1 MKKLPCAK
9 GASENAVVN
18 EEIFAD
24 ARVNWISF
32 FRYEGKYKDE
42 EKWDPCRYG

>member
-1 MKKLPCAK
+1 MKKPPCAK

-24 ARVNWISF
+24 ARVNLISF
-32 FRYEGKYKDE
+32 SRNEGKYKDK
-42 EKWDPCRYG
+42 EKWDSCRDC